1 MPRSVDG
8 GRGQVLQTV
17 SRAIEVLRAFDGGAV
32 ELSLKAL
39 AEKVGLNKVNALR
52 LARTLVHEGLLVH
65 DSQSRR
71 YALSLGCI
79 PLFRG
84 LLGRDGLR
92 EIARAHL
99 DTAREKTGES
109 ACLMVR
115 EGWDRVVVDS
125 WPSRQPVRYVIDIG
139 DRRPIF
145 LGAAGQCL
153 ISALPA
159 AEWKA
164 LLEHVAE
171 ENAAGRTALTPALVQ
186 ERMDALRRRGWAVG
200 RGEWAS
206 EAAGAAAPI
215 VDRSGKII
223 AAITIAVPI
232 TRATDAHMDL
242 CGRVAF
248 ATAQSIGI
256 DFEKI
261 NR

>member
-1 MPRSVDG
+1 M
-8 GRGQVLQTV
+8 LQTV
-17 SRAIEVLRAFDGGAV
+17 SRAIAVLRAFEGGTV
-32 ELSLKAL
+32 ELGLKDL
-39 AEKVGLNKVNALR
+39 SVKVGLNKVNALR

-65 DSQSRR
+65 DPNTRR
-71 YALSLGCI
+71 YALSLGCV

-84 LLGRDGLR
+84 LLGRNGLR
-92 EIARAHL
+92 EVARVHL
-99 DTAREKTGES
+99 EKARETTGES

-115 EGWDRVVVDS
+115 EGWDRVAIDS
-125 WPSRQPVRYVIDIG
+125 SPSRQPVRYVIDIG
-139 DRRPIF
+139 DRRPVY

-159 AEWKA
+159 GEWQA
-164 LLEHVAE
+164 LLDHVGAEH
-171 ENAAGRTALTPALVQ
+171 AAGRTRLTPAAVQ
-186 ERMDALRRRGWAVG
+186 ERIDTLRARGWAMG

-215 VDRSGKII
+215 RDRAGNVI

-232 TRATDAHMDL
+232 TRATDSHMEM
-242 CGRVAF
+242 CGRIAF
-248 ATAQSIGI
+248 ASAQAIRA